1 MKILFFMNI
10 STFTLLTW
18 IYHFYY
24 DLTLKKYLN
33 KNCIPSRILVTR
45 NYRLLAHCKKDN
57 YSNNLGLKGELSNY
71 GVNEKKNIYN
81 NNKRYK
87 ETNKQ
92 SNGSSS
98 KNKVYYKH
106 DNKKKSY
113 IFETKKYSHLEKKIF
128 KELDYI
134 DFLKRNRTI
143 SDKTYKKVILK
154 KFRLRLALPLFFVY
168 FLLLSL
174 LLDYIF
180 NCGLVKGLFKVLMC
194 TLGKKWGKPL
204 RSWIMNNNLKWIG
217 VDVVNI

>member
-1 MKILFFMNI
+1 
-10 STFTLLTW
+10 
-18 IYHFYY
+18 
-24 DLTLKKYLN
+24 LTLKKYLN

-45 NYRLLAHCKKDN
+45 NYRLLAYCKKDK

-71 GVNEKKNIYN
+71 GVNDKKYIYN

-98 KNKVYYKH
+98 KNKVYYKY

-180 NCGLVKGLFKVLMC
+180 NCGLVRGLFKILLC
-194 TLGKKWGKPL
+194 TLGKDWGKDL
-204 RSWIMNNNLKWIG
+204 RSWIMNNNLTWTG
-217 VDVVNI
+217 VNVVAKEG